1 MKTVARL
8 VLVLLVLVVLVGGGY
23 VLTAH
28 DTQPPAPV
36 MVHRDLTPQAVS
48 PATSAQRAAPG
59 LPELP
64 PVGGH

>member
-23 VLTAH
+23 LLTAH
-28 DTQPPAPV
+28 EEQPPAPV
-36 MVHRDLTPQAVS
+36 MVHRDLTPQAVA
-48 PATSAQRAAPG
+48 PAGPAQKAVSG

-64 PVGGH
+64 PVGGQ